1 MKLSKLSLLFS
12 VALLLIVGINGSI
25 SMLVL
30 HAFDRAQAVQ
40 DHRVEALRLVEE
52 LRRETDTLS
61 RLVRAYSATGE
72 TRFLTYYYAILAIR
86 EGEAPAV
93 ADTEGMTYWDR
104 VIAGQA
110 QFVPGGTGPRVSMR
124 SRMVALGFQGP
135 ELETLEKVLTE
146 TDGLKTIEQV
156 AFAATQG
163 LYDPQ
168 TRTIVSEGE
177 TRPDVAIKL
186 VFGRDYDRQ
195 RLRVT
200 AAVAE
205 LMQRVDQ
212 RTGAEVSEARTRLGA
227 WIIASAVSMGMT
239 ALLVLLAF
247 RTTHRKVLQPL
258 ADMCAVTGQLARGQ
272 YDVRLGCGDGV
283 EEVQALSTTLNSMA
297 RAIETDIREREAIGR
312 ELQQARARA
321 EQATQAKSM
330 FLANMSH
337 EIRTPLNAVIG
348 MAELMLHSR
357 LLPRQREYA
366 EKIRSAG
373 RSLLDTLNDI
383 LDFSKIEA
391 GRLELEDIPFR
402 LEQVL
407 ATALQ
412 LVEGAAR
419 EKGIE
424 LIFEAGPGGLQALEA
439 PLLGDPLRIGQVL
452 GNLLSNAV
460 KFTPAGHVALRLGA
474 GPAAA
479 GVLPVSFSVEDTGIG
494 MRAAQID
501 SIFEDFVQ
509 ADGATTRRYGGTGL
523 GLAIVRRLV
532 EAMSGEVRVS
542 SEPRR
547 GSVFQVRLPLV
558 LGEGHEARP
567 VAPLPWQ
574 GLRVLVADDYP
585 EARLSLIDLL
595 NQQGCD
601 EVDAAASAAEVLEAL
616 QAARRDGAPY
626 DLLFLDWTLPDRDGA
641 ALLECLRARPELAPP
656 HVVLMSMPRALD
668 AHVHEIFATGLHF
681 GDKPLLPAALLRL
694 GDSIFG
700 RGDAVPGEKSPLAGA
715 LDGMRVL
722 LVEDNATSRDVAVA
736 LMGRWGVEVDS
747 AADGRDAL
755 AQLAAQPPDCYD
767 LVFMDLQMPMMDG
780 YEAVRCIRRQPT
792 FDHLPIYALSAHSG
806 RSVLTRCL
814 AAGMNGCLAKPYEPG
829 ELYDVLQRHHHGPA
843 SRLAD
848 EPSAAPGGEVVPGLA
863 GIPGIDP
870 RCAINDTGV
879 SPTLYPRLLAKF
891 REQFAD
897 GPKRLRI
904 DVENHAWERVAAF
917 AHTLKGRAGL
927 LGMPEISSIAGRLE
941 MAARGRDGGRAQ
953 SALRS
958 LEDQLRPIVEGLGRI
973 LPTLETEGVPR
984 PEQPVAGADVAELV
998 Q

>member
-12 VALLLIVGINGSI
+12 AALLLIVGINGSI

-30 HAFDRAQAVQ
+30 RAFDKVQAVQ
-40 DHRVEALRLVEE
+40 DHRVDALRVVEE

-61 RLVRAYSATGE
+61 RLVRAYAATGE
-72 TRFLTYYYAILAIR
+72 TRYLTYYYAILAIR
-86 EGEAPAV
+86 EGEASAIQDNDD
-93 ADTEGMTYWDR
+93 ATFWER

-110 QFVPGGTGPRVSMR
+110 RYVPGGAGPRVSMR
-124 SRMVALGFQGP
+124 SRMVALGFEGP
-135 ELETLEKVLTE
+135 ELATLERVLAETE
-146 TDGLKTIEQV
+146 GLKAIEQV

-163 LYDPQ
+163 LYDPH
-168 TRTIVSEGE
+168 TRTIVSEGVP
-177 TRPDVAIKL
+177 RPDVAVKL
-186 VFGRDYDRQ
+186 VFGPDYDRQ
-195 RLRVT
+195 RLRVAT
-200 AAVAE
+200 AVTE

-212 RTGAEVSEARTRLGA
+212 RTGTEVTEARERLGA
-227 WIIASAVSMGMT
+227 WIVASVAGMGIT

-272 YDVRLGCGDGV
+272 YDVRLGCADGV

-348 MAELMLHSR
+348 MAELILHSR

-373 RSLLDTLNDI
+373 RSLLDMLNDI

-402 LEQVL
+402 LEQVV
-407 ATALQ
+407 ANALQ
-412 LVEGAAR
+412 MVEGAAR

-424 LIFEAGPGGLQALEA
+424 LIFEVGPGSSKALEA

-460 KFTPAGHVALRLGA
+460 KFTSAGHVALRVGA
-474 GPAAA
+474 GPAGA

-494 MRAAQID
+494 MRAAQIEH
-501 SIFEDFVQ
+501 IFEDFVQ
-509 ADGATTRRYGGTGL
+509 ADGATTRQYGGTGL

-532 EAMSGEVRVS
+532 EAMEGEVRVS
-542 SEPRR
+542 SESRR
-547 GSVFQVRLPLV
+547 GTVFHVRLPLV
-558 LGEGHEARP
+558 LGDDHDALLA
-567 VAPLPWQ
+567 APLPWE

-595 NQQGCD
+595 NQQGV
-601 EVDAAASAAEVLEAL
+601 EAVDAATSAAEVLECL
-616 QAARRDGAPY
+616 QAAQRDCLPY
-626 DLLFLDWTLPDRDGA
+626 DLLFLDWTLPDRDGG
-641 ALLECLRARPELAPP
+641 ALLECLRSRTELVPRHIA
-656 HVVLMSMPRALD
+656 LMSTPRALD
-668 AHVHEIFATGLHF
+668 ARIHEILPGGLHVCE
-681 GDKPLLPAALLRL
+681 KPLLPAALKRL
-694 GDSIFG
+694 GDVIFG
-700 RGDAVPGEKSPLAGA
+700 RREVERGGRSPEAGA

-722 LVEDNATSRDVAVA
+722 LVEDNSTSRDVAVA
-736 LMGRWGVEVDS
+736 LMGRWGVETDS

-780 YEAVRCIRRQPT
+780 YEAVRRIRVQSA
-792 FDHLPIYALSAHSG
+792 FDSLPIYALSAHGG
-806 RSVLTRCL
+806 RSALTRCL
-814 AAGMNGCLAKPYEPG
+814 AVGMNGCLAKPYEPG
-829 ELYDVLQRHHHGPA
+829 ELYAVLRKHYHGPVQP
-843 SRLAD
+843 
-848 EPSAAPGGEVVPGLA
+848 EPTPLLQSGLEAVTGLA

-891 REQFAD
+891 HDQFAD
-897 GPKRLRI
+897 GPQRLRI
-904 DVENHAWERVAAF
+904 DVENRAWERVVPF
-917 AHTLKGRAGL
+917 AHTLRGRAGL
-927 LGMPEISSIAGRLE
+927 LGMIEISAIAGRLE
-941 MAARGRDGGRAQ
+941 AAARARDSGRARA
-953 SALRS
+953 ALRA
-958 LEDQLRPIVEGLGRI
+958 LEDQLRPIVKGLGQI
-973 LPTLETEGVPR
+973 LPMLETSNETP
-984 PEQPVAGADVAELV
+984 PASSAAGANPPELV

>member
-12 VALLLIVGINGSI
+12 AALLLIVGINGSI

-30 HAFDRAQAVQ
+30 RAFDQAQAVQ
-40 DHRVEALRLVEE
+40 DHRVEALRVVEE

-61 RLVRAYSATGE
+61 RLVRAYAATGE
-72 TRFLTYYYAILAIR
+72 TRYLTYYYAILAIR
-86 EGEAPAV
+86 EGEAPAIQDDDG
-93 ADTEGMTYWDR
+93 ATFWDR

-110 QFVPGGTGPRVSMR
+110 RFVPGGFGPRLSMR

-135 ELETLEKVLTE
+135 ELAALEKVLAETE
-146 TDGLKTIEQV
+146 ALKAIEQV

-163 LYDPQ
+163 LYDPG
-168 TRTIVSEGE
+168 TRMIVSEGVPQPE
-177 TRPDVAIKL
+177 VAMKL

-195 RLRVT
+195 RLRVAT
-200 AAVAE
+200 AVTD

-212 RTGAEVSEARTRLGA
+212 RTGSEVTEARNRLGA
-227 WIIASAVSMGMT
+227 WIIASVVSMGMT

-247 RTTHRKVLQPL
+247 RTTHRRVLRPL
-258 ADMCAVTGQLARGQ
+258 ADMCALTGQLARGQ
-272 YDVRLGCGDGV
+272 YDVRLGGEDGV

-312 ELQQARARA
+312 ELQEARARA

-348 MAELMLHSR
+348 MAELILHSR

-402 LEQVL
+402 LEQVV
-407 ATALQ
+407 ADALQ

-419 EKGIE
+419 EKGVE
-424 LIFEAGPGGLQALEA
+424 LIFEARSGCMQALDA
-439 PLLGDPLRIGQVL
+439 PLIGDPLRIGQIL

-460 KFTPAGHVALRLGA
+460 KFTPAGHVSLRVGA
-474 GPAAA
+474 EPPGD
-479 GVLPVSFSVEDTGIG
+479 GVLLLSFSVEDTGIG
-494 MRAAQID
+494 MRAGQIEHL
-501 SIFEDFVQ
+501 FEDFVQ
-509 ADGATTRRYGGTGL
+509 ADGATTRQYGGTGL

-532 EAMSGEVRVS
+532 EAMGGEVRVS

-547 GSVFQVRLPLV
+547 GSVFHVRLPLV
-558 LGEGHEARP
+558 LGDVHQS
-567 VAPLPWQ
+567 APAALLPWD

-585 EARLSLIDLL
+585 DVRLSLIDLL
-595 NQQGCD
+595 NLQGIE
-601 EVDAAASAAEVLEAL
+601 EVDAATSGAEVLECL
-616 QAARRDGAPY
+616 QAARREAAPY
-626 DLLFLDWTLPDRDGA
+626 DLLFLDWTLPDRDGG
-641 ALLECLRARPELAPP
+641 ALLEWLRARPELAPR
-656 HVVLMSMPRALD
+656 HIALMSMPRALD
-668 AHVHEIFATGLHF
+668 AHIHAIFPDGLHF
-681 GDKPLLPAALLRL
+681 CEKPLLPAALKRL
-694 GDSIFG
+694 GDVIFG
-700 RGDAVPGEKSPLAGA
+700 RSEAMHGEKSPEAGS

-722 LVEDNATSRDVAVA
+722 LVEDNSTSRDVAVA
-736 LMGRWGVEVDS
+736 LMGRWGVEADS

-755 AQLAAQPPDCYD
+755 AQLAAQPADCYD

-780 YEAVRCIRRQPT
+780 YEAVRRIRVQPA
-792 FDHLPIYALSAHSG
+792 FDGLPIYALSAHSG

-814 AAGMNGCLAKPYEPG
+814 AVGMNGCLAKPYEPSS
-829 ELYDVLQRHHHGPA
+829 LYAVLRKHHHGPA
-843 SRLAD
+843 R
-848 EPSAAPGGEVVPGLA
+848 PAPAPLFQSGREAVTGLA

-870 RCAINDTGV
+870 LCAINDTGV
-879 SPTLYPRLLAKF
+879 SPSLYPRLLAKF
-891 REQFAD
+891 RDQFAD
-897 GPKRLRI
+897 GPQRLRA
-904 DVENHAWERVAAF
+904 DVESRAWERVVPF

-927 LGMPEISSIAGRLE
+927 LGMSEISAIAGRLE
-941 MAARGRDGGRAQ
+941 TAARARDSGRARA
-953 SALRS
+953 ALRS
-958 LEDQLRPIVEGLGRI
+958 LEEQLRPIVEGLGRV
-973 LPTLETEGVPR
+973 LPADAATDSLPASPT
-984 PEQPVAGADVAELV
+984 AGADVPELI